1 MSVIDKCII
10 HGNFTE
16 KNKESLLQITKMQIS
31 KDIKFELM
39 FVYSDKNRLFLID
52 TLESLPKDEWIVCT
66 TTVSGV
72 LQLQLGIPNQR
83 VKGLE
88 KFSSFNSYA
97 TGAPIFY
104 GKLKNLL
111 RSSLFIKESDE
122 SGLAYISS
130 TILIKKLEQLP
141 LSTLLTTDTL
151 SKRLYTKLSPEKIKL
166 LRKTSKDVKSTVDR
180 NRETIIKFNP
190 SEFDYSSVD
199 DIHSVCKQFG
209 KIPNECTFEVEFIME
224 KTSGSK
230 LLFTPSID
238 AFKLTGVKLIA
249 KFFLQLRLDDATT
262 EKAYQLL
269 FETIESLPNIVSLDI
284 TFGTLYT
291 ESGALEKKF
300 LNDSFTNCQV
310 AKVLKSLR
318 KLSVLRI
325 FNVEMSWIPFFDCLK
340 NLNLTELILS
350 QVNLVTA
357 LIIGDATE
365 RIFLDEFMLAVP
377 TITTLGIKN
386 SCEIDEDYAID
397 IFLVAL
403 PALPKLT
410 SLDFSENDLYG
421 DPKNFRGVFTDMLKN
436 CKQLKTLNISHNN
449 FIYEGENGNLEGFHD
464 LCLIL
469 VELPNLEV
477 LKMSYTEM
485 NREAIE
491 ILIPVLKTLKKLKI
505 LDISNNSDVEDE
517 DVIMLQDELPKVF
530 VKETTIFKGT
540 PHLTNEELAER
551 CIWLHNNNS

>member
-1 MSVIDKCII
+1 MAYIDKCII

-16 KNKESLLQITKMQIS
+16 KHKESLLQITKMQIS

-39 FVYSDKNRLFLID
+39 FVYSDENRLFLID
-52 TLESLPKDEWIVCT
+52 TLKSLPKDEWIICT
-66 TTVSGV
+66 TNVSGV
-72 LQLQLGIPNQR
+72 LQLQLGIPNQK

-111 RSSLFIKESDE
+111 RSSLFIKESDDI
-122 SGLAYISS
+122 GLAYISA
-130 TILIKKLEQLP
+130 ILLIKKLDQLP
-141 LSTLLTTDTL
+141 LSTLLTTDTV

-190 SEFDYSSVD
+190 TEFDYSSAD
-199 DIHSVCKQFG
+199 NIHSVCKQFG

-224 KTSGSK
+224 KTRGNK

-249 KFFLQLRLDDATT
+249 KFFLHLSLDDATT
-262 EKAYQLL
+262 KKAYQLL

-284 TFGTLYT
+284 KFGTLYT
-291 ESGALEKKF
+291 ESGSLEKKF

-318 KLSVLRI
+318 NLSILRI
-325 FNVEMSWIPFFDCLK
+325 YNVEMSWIPFFDCLK
-340 NLNLTELILS
+340 NLNLIELILS
-350 QVNLVTA
+350 QVNLVTV
-357 LIIGDATE
+357 GDATE
-365 RIFLDEFMLAVP
+365 RIFLDEFMLAVH

-386 SCEIDEDYAID
+386 SCEIDENYAID
-397 IFLVAL
+397 ILLLAL

-436 CKQLKTLNISHNN
+436 CKQLKTLDISHNN
-449 FIYEGENGNLEGFHD
+449 FIYEGENGESEGFYD

-469 VELPNLEV
+469 AELPNLEV

-491 ILIPVLKTLKKLKI
+491 ILIPVLKTLKRLKM

-517 DVIMLQDELPKVF
+517 DVTILQDELPKVV
-530 VKETTIFKGT
+530 VKETTNFKGT
-540 PHLTNEELAER
+540 PHLTNEELAQR
-551 CIWLHNNNS
+551 CIWLHNNHS

>member
-1 MSVIDKCII
+1 MAYIDKCII

-16 KNKESLLQITKMQIS
+16 KHKESLLQITKMQIS
-31 KDIKFELM
+31 KSKDIKFELM
-39 FVYSDKNRLFLID
+39 FVYSDENRLFLID

-72 LQLQLGIPNQR
+72 LQLQLGIPNQK

-104 GKLKNLL
+104 GKLQNLL
-111 RSSLFIKESDE
+111 RSSLFIKESDDI
-122 SGLAYISS
+122 GLAYISS
-130 TILIKKLEQLP
+130 ILLIKKLDQLP
-141 LSTLLTTDTL
+141 LSTLLTTDTVL
-151 SKRLYTKLSPEKIKL
+151 KRLYTKLSPEKIKL

-190 SEFDYSSVD
+190 TEFDYSSAD
-199 DIHSVCKQFG
+199 NIHSVCKQFG

-224 KTSGSK
+224 KTGGNK

-249 KFFLQLRLDDATT
+249 KFFLHLSLDDATT

-269 FETIESLPNIVSLDI
+269 FETIASLPNIVSLDI

-291 ESGALEKKF
+291 ESGSLEKKL

-318 KLSVLRI
+318 NLSILRI
-325 FNVEMSWIPFFDCLK
+325 YNVEMSWIPFFDCLK
-340 NLNLTELILS
+340 NLNLIELILS
-350 QVNLVTA
+350 QVNLVTV
-357 LIIGDATE
+357 GDATE
-365 RIFLDEFMLAVP
+365 RIFLDEFMLAVH

-386 SCEIDEDYAID
+386 SCEIDEKYAID
-397 IFLVAL
+397 ILLLAL

-436 CKQLKTLNISHNN
+436 CKQLKTLDISHNN
-449 FIYEGENGNLEGFHD
+449 FIYEGENGDSEGFHD

-469 VELPNLEV
+469 AELPNLEV

-491 ILIPVLKTLKKLKI
+491 ILIPVLKTLKKLKM
-505 LDISNNSDVEDE
+505 LDISNNSDIEDE
-517 DVIMLQDELPKVF
+517 DVTILQDELPKVV

-540 PHLTNEELAER
+540 PHLTNEELAQR
-551 CIWLHNNNS
+551 CIWLHNNHS